1 MQHIMK
7 IRERQISTD
16 TPIET
21 VVPIVRIL
29 AYSQREF
36 YYERLQYGQRWKN
49 EFARPVEQLGR

>member
-1 MQHIMK
+1 MK